1 MALTLPAHPKWVS
14 LGKTNLSA
22 TGLVVKEGATALV
35 LGTDFEINY
44 ALGLLR
50 ATNAVTGSRIAGN
63 VHPEVK
69 AKLTLDGRSVIGGEA
84 ILLTVPR
91 ASLAPKKAVDFL
103 SDKPIEIE
111 LEGELLALDGENRA
125 LLCGSA

>member
-1 MALTLPAHPKWVS
+1 MLFGSIPLFIPLLCYLLPFITKQSKV
-14 LGKTNLSA
+14 
-22 TGLVVKEGATALV
+22 
-35 LGTDFEINY
+35 NY

-50 ATNAVTGSRIAGN
+50 ATKAVADGGPVTVSASYNAIAGN
-63 VHPEVK
+63 MQPVVK
-69 AKLTLDGRSVIGGEA
+69 AKLTLDGRSVISGEA

-111 LEGELLALDGENRA
+111 LEGELLALDGEDAPFYVDRPETV
-125 LLCGSA
+125 